1 MKTRIV
7 QKKVNPMV
15 AATSVTTQPVVDP
28 PTAPDQEV
36 DRYEAVRQY
45 SLREILAVWAA
56 AAVPMGAVRM
66 GRRSLARRTSSGAM
80 SRSRRRC

>member
-1 MKTRIV
+1 MKSRIV

-56 AAVPMGAVRM
+56 AAVPMGASGM
-66 GRRSLARRTSSGAM
+66 GRRSLARRPTRG
-80 SRSRRRC
+80 R

>member
-1 MKTRIV
+1 MKSRIV

-15 AATSVTTQPVVDP
+15 AATSVTTQPVDP

-56 AAVPMGAVRM
+56 AAVPMGLLGM
-66 GRRSLARRTSSGAM
+66 GRRSLARRPTRG
-80 SRSRRRC
+80 R